1 MKNFRNDSITGIYES
16 EGLSRISLHF
26 NEWWNGE
33 GMDFAFDE
41 KSQPPISL
49 HMEEIHAMM
58 VSALVVGMVDIGS
71 VMEDVAEMKQE
82 TKERNAAIE
91 AIRSKYVGK

>member
-1 MKNFRNDSITGIYES
+1 MKNFRNNSISGIYES

-33 GMDFAFDE
+33 GMDFTFDE
-41 KSQPPISL
+41 KSPISL
-49 HMEEIHAMM
+49 HSEELRALM
-58 VSALVVGMVDIGS
+58 VSALVIGLVDLGS
-71 VMEDVAEMKQE
+71 VMEDVAEMKRE

-91 AIRSKYVGK
+91 AIRSKYV

>member
-16 EGLSRISLHF
+16 EGLSRVSLHF

-33 GMDFAFDE
+33 GMDFTFDE
-41 KSQPPISL
+41 KKPISL

-58 VSALVVGMVDIGS
+58 VSALVIGLVDIGR
-71 VMEDVAEMKQE
+71 VMEDVAEMKRE

-91 AIRSKYVGK
+91 AIRSKYV

>member
-1 MKNFRNDSITGIYES
+1 MKNFRNNSISGIYES

-33 GMDFAFDE
+33 GMDFTFDE
-41 KSQPPISL
+41 KKPISL

-58 VSALVVGMVDIGS
+58 VSALVIGLVDIGR
-71 VMEDVAEMKQE
+71 VMEDVAEMKRE

-91 AIRSKYVGK
+91 AIRSKYV

>member
-33 GMDFAFDE
+33 GMDFTFDE
-41 KSQPPISL
+41 KKPISL

-58 VSALVVGMVDIGS
+58 VSALVIGLVDIGR
-71 VMEDVAEMKQE
+71 VMEDVAEMKRE

-91 AIRSKYVGK
+91 VIRSKYV

>member
-33 GMDFAFDE
+33 GMDFTFDE
-41 KSQPPISL
+41 KKPISL

-58 VSALVVGMVDIGS
+58 VSALVIGLVDIGR
-71 VMEDVAEMKQE
+71 VMEDVAEMKRE

-91 AIRSKYVGK
+91 AIRSKYV

>member
-33 GMDFAFDE
+33 GMDFTFDE
-41 KSQPPISL
+41 KKPISL

-58 VSALVVGMVDIGS
+58 VSALVIGLVDIGR

-91 AIRSKYVGK
+91 AIRSKYV

>member
-1 MKNFRNDSITGIYES
+1 MKNFRENSITGIYES

-33 GMDFAFDE
+33 GMDFTFDE
-41 KSQPPISL
+41 KKPISL

-58 VSALVVGMVDIGS
+58 VSALVIGLVDIGR
-71 VMEDVAEMKQE
+71 VMEDVAEMKRE
-82 TKERNAAIE
+82 TKERNVAIE
-91 AIRSKYVGK
+91 AIRSKYV

>member
-1 MKNFRNDSITGIYES
+1 MKNFRNNSISGIYES

-33 GMDFAFDE
+33 GMDFTFDE
-41 KSQPPISL
+41 KKPISL

-58 VSALVVGMVDIGS
+58 VSALVIGLVDIGS
-71 VMEDVAEMKQE
+71 VMEDVAEMKRE

-91 AIRSKYVGK
+91 AIRSKYV

>member
-33 GMDFAFDE
+33 GMDFTFDE
-41 KSQPPISL
+41 KKPISL
-49 HMEEIHAMM
+49 HMEELHAMM
-58 VSALVVGMVDIGS
+58 VSALVIGLVDIGR
-71 VMEDVAEMKQE
+71 VMEDVAEMKRE

-91 AIRSKYVGK
+91 AIRSKYV

>member
-1 MKNFRNDSITGIYES
+1 MKNFRNNSISGIYES

-41 KSQPPISL
+41 KKPISL

>member
-1 MKNFRNDSITGIYES
+1 MKNFRNNSISGIYES

-33 GMDFAFDE
+33 GMDFTFDE
-41 KSQPPISL
+41 KKPISL

-58 VSALVVGMVDIGS
+58 VSALVIGLVDIGS

-82 TKERNAAIE
+82 TKERNASIE
-91 AIRSKYVGK
+91 AIRSKYV

>member
-1 MKNFRNDSITGIYES
+1 MKNFRNNSISGIYES

-33 GMDFAFDE
+33 GMDFTFDE
-41 KSQPPISL
+41 KKPISL

-58 VSALVVGMVDIGS
+58 VSALVIGLVDIGS

-91 AIRSKYVGK
+91 AIRSKYV